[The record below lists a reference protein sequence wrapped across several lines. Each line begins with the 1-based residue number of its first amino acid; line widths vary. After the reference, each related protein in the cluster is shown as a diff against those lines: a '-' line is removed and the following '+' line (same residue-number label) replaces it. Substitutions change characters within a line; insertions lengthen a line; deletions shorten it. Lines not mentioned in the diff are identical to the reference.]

1 MKSNFDTHYNILRYH
16 ALLTPEEYE
25 KYKVGDV
32 VAGNTKIAP
41 EIVKTFYKNHDDDD
55 VISDAAIHAEEELAK
70 HCCGA
75 HFENG
80 LWNVEEWALYETDV
94 DVENDLNGQSV
105 TQLAQPRYTVEFDG
119 CEFGFM
125 SARTPDEAKK
135 IAEGHPDAI
144 LMDWHD
150 ALLDPSGKTE
160 PKKCPL
166 FEKEFKNDLERKE
179 NATMK
184 QKVMWFSRHEMTPD
198 QKNALGKNVE
208 VNQINKSINSAF
220 ELQDEIRNSDVI
232 AIVAPIHLQ
241 QQFLKVA
248 GDKPV
253 IMAVNDRVL
262 VPQPDGTE
270 SKVEFQFNKWERLK
284 EITVKKDDYIPE
296 STEKPQNIL
305 WFSRH
310 EMSPEQKA
318 ALGDNVNITQINK
331 TINSAYEIQDEIEK
345 ADVIGIVAPINLQQ
359 QFLKLSN
366 DKPVIMAVNDRVL
379 VPQPDGI
386 EDKVE
391 FHFNKWEQL
400 KEINISKED
409 YVPEM
414 SQEVE
419 KTSTLDSLIAEATAE
434 CQKLNQKTAE
444 RSNELVR

>member
-1 MKSNFDTHYNILRYH
+1 
-16 ALLTPEEYE
+16 
-25 KYKVGDV
+25 
-32 VAGNTKIAP
+32 
-41 EIVKTFYKNHDDDD
+41 
-55 VISDAAIHAEEELAK
+55 
-70 HCCGA
+70 
-75 HFENG
+75 
-80 LWNVEEWALYETDV
+80 
-94 DVENDLNGQSV
+94 
-105 TQLAQPRYTVEFDG
+105 
-119 CEFGFM
+119 
-125 SARTPDEAKK
+125 
-135 IAEGHPDAI
+135 
-144 LMDWHD
+144 
-150 ALLDPSGKTE
+150 
-160 PKKCPL
+160 
-166 FEKEFKNDLERKE
+166 
-179 NATMK
+179 MK

-198 QKNALGKNVE
+198 QKNALGQNVE
-208 VNQINKSINSAF
+208 INQINKSINNAF
-220 ELQDEIRNSDVI
+220 ELQDEINNSDVI

-241 QQFLKVA
+241 QQFLKIA

-262 VPQPDGTE
+262 VPQPDGAE
-270 SKVEFQFNKWERLK
+270 SKVEFQFNKWEQLK
-284 EITVKKDDYIPE
+284 GIAVKKDDYIPE
-296 STEKPQNIL
+296 STEKTQNVL

-366 DKPVIMAVNDRVL
+366 DKPVIMAVNNRVL
-379 VPQPDGI
+379 VPQPDGT

-414 SQEVE
+414 SQGIET
-419 KTSTLDSLIAEATAE
+419 TSTLDSLIAEATAE
-434 CQKLNQKTAE
+434 CQKLDQKTPE